1 MSTKTVENFFTG
13 KTLIIPGFQRD
24 YAWTEENVN
33 DLFGDVEEALEV
45 NSGHY
50 LGTFILSQGDSSAP
64 AHVVDG
70 QQRLT
75 TLTMVLQ
82 ALINDLEDGNIR
94 QHYRNI
100 FIEHPLTGLKLR
112 MQGDNAGFFQDLLA
126 NNAPNPKSDGQDRL
140 VRAYHW
146 IRQRVHTL
154 LQHGGQDRLQQWLVC
169 VSQMEVLEFVERDAG
184 NAIRMFQSVNDR
196 GVPLAKM
203 DIVKSLL
210 IYYSN
215 RYLGATLDDAIAQAF
230 GNAFR
235 SFSRIKRSAG
245 KDDGYKVRLIG
256 RDVFRED
263 DVLRYHYLAFDGS
276 AFGAIAGADYNA
288 TAETVLEGFLKA
300 TLKRLRNDTGT
311 LSAFIMGYTQDLA
324 RFFST
329 LEHLVEATREDAAIY
344 RLLVVQ
350 DLAATL
356 YPLII
361 RLQMMGW
368 LSLPGSTH
376 DGRCLLE
383 LLGMV
388 DLRVFKLRGTN
399 PQADVAWITHD
410 LPSITIEE
418 VGMRLRN
425 FSQKFMPDALMTS
438 RLADEDLY
446 RNPGLPIML
455 LGAEESARKAV
466 GQAKLDLNELVEL
479 NAAGLTVEHILPQEP
494 SNFNIAAYG
503 FANTEEYGLHA
514 HRIGNLILLEARIN
528 SKCNN
533 RTVEEKMLSIELYP
547 ESVLTAVAELRAV
560 CADQVPMFSRD
571 KITSRSSVLAGMIVD
586 RWPLIS
592 LAETA

>member
-1 MSTKTVENFFTG
+1 MSTITVENFFSG
-13 KTLIIPGFQRD
+13 KTLVIPNYQRD

-45 NSGHY
+45 DSGHY
-50 LGTFILSQGDSSAP
+50 LGTFILSQGDSKGDAY
-64 AHVVDG
+64 VVDG

-75 TLTMVLQ
+75 TLTMLLNT
-82 ALINDLEDGNIR
+82 LINSVEDSNIR

-112 MQGDNAGFFQDLLA
+112 MQSDNAVFFRGLLA
-126 NNAPNPKSDGQDRL
+126 NDAQDPKSDGQERL
-140 VRAYHW
+140 ARAYQW

-154 LQHGGQDRLQQWLVC
+154 LQQGNQELIRRWLVC
-169 VSQMEVLEFVERDAG
+169 VSQMDVLEFIEKNEG
-184 NAIRMFQSVNDR
+184 KAIRMFQSVNDR

-215 RYLGATLDDAIAQAF
+215 RFLDASLDETIAQAF

-235 SFSRIKRSAG
+235 SFSRIKRLAG
-245 KDDGYKVRLIG
+245 KEDGYKVRLIA

-276 AFGAIAGADYNA
+276 DYGAIAGADYNA
-288 TAETVLEGFLKA
+288 TAETVLEGFLKPS
-300 TLKRLRNDTGT
+300 LKKLRSDLAK
-311 LSAFIMGYTQDLA
+311 LSAFIIQYTTDLSA
-324 RFFST
+324 FFAT
-329 LEHLVEATREDAAIY
+329 LEQLIAATREDPAVY
-344 RLLVVQ
+344 RLFVVQ

-356 YPLII
+356 YPLVI
-361 RLQMMGW
+361 RLQLMGW
-368 LSLPGSTH
+368 LSETDVTH
-376 DGRCLLE
+376 DGYKLRDLI
-383 LLGMV
+383 GTA

-410 LPSITIEE
+410 LPMVTIDE
-418 VGMRLRN
+418 VGVRLRK
-425 FSQKFMPDALMTS
+425 FSQKFMSDALMAS

-455 LGAEESARKAV
+455 LEAEESARKAV
-466 GQAKLDLNELVEL
+466 GQPELKFIELVRL
-479 NAAGLTVEHILPQEP
+479 NAAGLSVEHILPQEP
-494 SNFNIAAYG
+494 SFNISAYG
-503 FANTEEYGLHA
+503 FADAEEYQLHI
-514 HRIGNLILLEARIN
+514 HRMGNLISLESRIN

-533 RTVEEKMLSIELYP
+533 RTIEEKMLSMELYP
-547 ESVLTAVAELRAV
+547 ESQLTALAELRAE

-571 KITSRSSVLAGMIVD
+571 QITSRSKALADMIVK
-586 RWPLIS
+586 RWPVTS
-592 LAETA
+592 SMGTD